1 MPLPRIAGLA
11 GRRSA
16 RLHHGLPE
24 RGTCLKL
31 AVEFLGEFADS
42 PVGDRP

>member
-1 MPLPRIAGLA
+1 MPLPGIAGLA

-16 RLHHGLPE
+16 GLHHGLPE
-24 RGTCLKL
+24 WGTCLKL
-31 AVEFLGEFADS
+31 AVEFPGDFADG